1 MSDRVTQLD
10 NLSLFSSG
18 PAEFLVANLADQIAL
33 VSQFAAVFGPNI
45 VGYQR
50 MDFSQRDL
58 PALRIYNTTF
68 QKEFESWFIN
78 GEIVLDVILPPST
91 RRELLQRYQDTI
103 TSALCQQFRR
113 PTFFETMC
121 GLVPGLNELGKEFMA
136 DKSLGFQLGE
146 NLVPLTQIRA
156 NFRLDLRV
164 WDEYL
169 VSQNRT
175 KDDPFEETLADME
188 IINTF
193 IKAYDDEDNLQV
205 TVESLQELT

>member
-18 PAEFLVANLADQIAL
+18 PAEFLTHNIAEQLLL
-33 VSQFAAVFGPNI
+33 VPQFVSVFGSNI

-58 PALRIYNTTF
+58 PALRIYNTTY

-78 GEIVLDVILPPST
+78 GDIVLDVILPPST

-113 PTFFETMC
+113 PSFFTTIE
-121 GLVPGLNELGKEFMA
+121 GLVPGLNELGKEFIA
-136 DKSLGFQLGE
+136 DKQLGFQME
-146 NLVPLTQIRA
+146 QNLVPMTQIRA
-156 NFRLDLRV
+156 NFRLDLRI

-169 VSQNRT
+169 ISQDRT
-175 KDDPFEETLADME
+175 KEDPFEETLGDME
-188 IINTF
+188 ILATEF
-193 IKAYDDEDNLQV
+193 KGYDDDGNLQV
-205 TVESLQELT
+205 TVESLQDLT